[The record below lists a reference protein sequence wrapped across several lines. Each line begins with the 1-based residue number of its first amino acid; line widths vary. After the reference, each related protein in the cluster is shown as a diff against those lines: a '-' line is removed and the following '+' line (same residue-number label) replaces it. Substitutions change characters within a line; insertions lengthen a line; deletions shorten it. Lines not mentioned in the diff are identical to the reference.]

1 MLVKNSQGRALLLL
15 ALLFLL
21 VGLAAAAVYCRQG
34 GAPGFSQGREGR
46 AGYEVERA
54 REDPAAP
61 PVETAAGRAT
71 GGEVYAPSPDQ
82 RGAREPLSGRPDQG
96 GGEGA
101 GELPAGEGKA
111 QAGTAPSVGVA
122 VVGKNGELLFG
133 PAEVRL
139 DPGGR
144 WGCTALG
151 ALAATGLPYQ
161 LAPGWNAFV
170 ESVAGQR
177 NRGSSGW
184 MYQVNGEVPMVGAD
198 KKKVGEG
205 DKIIWWYSRSIDQ
218 PPPVWENLVN
228 KV

>member
-1 MLVKNSQGRALLLL
+1 M

-21 VGLAAAAVYCRQG
+21 VGLVAAAVYCRQSG
-34 GAPGFSQGREGR
+34 VPGFSQGRDSQ
-46 AGYEVERA
+46 AGHEVEYA
-54 REDPAAP
+54 REEPVASQ
-61 PVETAAGRAT
+61 VETAAGRARLDEVFA
-71 GGEVYAPSPDQ
+71 GGPGQ
-82 RGAREPLSGRPDQG
+82 KGAREPVSGRPEQSN
-96 GGEGA
+96 A
-101 GELPAGEGKA
+101 ASVGELPAGEGKTE
-111 QAGTAPSVGVA
+111 AGPAPAVESGPAVGVA

-133 PAEVRL
+133 PAEVCL

-151 ALAATGLPYQ
+151 ALAATGLPYE

-170 ESVAGQR
+170 EAVAGQR

-184 MYQVNGEVPMVGAD
+184 MYKVNGEVPMVGAD